1 MNIIE
6 WKPSHHPPPSQ
17 KMRKRYITFIEL
29 MLTVEKLGIEI
40 LTEMWSL
47 PHFFVTVRQSCSE
60 VLKKCLQ
67 NFSRLVDIL
76 SVSFSN

>member
-29 MLTVEKLGIEI
+29 MLTVENLGIEI
-40 LTEMWSL
+40 WTEMWSL
-47 PHFFVTVRQSCSE
+47 PHF
-60 VLKKCLQ
+60 L
-67 NFSRLVDIL
+67 
-76 SVSFSN
+76 